1 MKGAVEMQRPIK
13 IMGSKCC
20 YHSAQTHEAASCM
33 HSESNNE
40 YKFLFNECLS
50 CAGHVLSALHLLFL
64 FILTATLLLSLFYRQ
79 GNCG

>member
-1 MKGAVEMQRPIK
+1 MKGAVERRRPIK
-13 IMGSKCC
+13 TVSSERC
-20 YHSAQTHEAASCM
+20 YPSAQTHEAASCM
-33 HSESNNE
+33 HTESNNE

-64 FILTATLLLSLFYRQ
+64 FILTARLLLSLFYTQ